1 MEYCLLGFHDF
12 FRISRI
18 WLFTLSGTCWEILQS
33 FRCIFQNTLKI
44 ELKSFRV
51 EVLLKNLWGRG
62 GEAAATWIRILHI
75 FLPLDLHKFS
85 IWDAGFSCFC
95 RTKFAFV
102 FRNEKIESAVC
113 SLKVYC
119 KHMLGAYCHNYRL
132 QMYNRNIATNI
143 NETIWHWQEICNANL
158 IYPRQIE
165 FQQELVIELTYQNQV
180 SKEDSLAC
188 GIYYNCTRTK
198 IHHQP
203 YYGNPNTSTT
213 TTSTTSTTEQ
223 KTSSFLTSTIRGPTS
238 ESRKLIFFSFS
249 AKGRCILL

>member
-1 MEYCLLGFHDF
+1 MRTRRGF
-12 FRISRI
+12 
-18 WLFTLSGTCWEILQS
+18 
-33 FRCIFQNTLKI
+33 
-44 ELKSFRV
+44 
-51 EVLLKNLWGRG
+51 
-62 GEAAATWIRILHI
+62 WIRILHI

-85 IWDAGFSCFC
+85 IWDAGFSLLLLLC

-102 FRNEKIESAVC
+102 FRNEKIESSVC

-132 QMYNRNIATNI
+132 QMYNRNITNT
-143 NETIWHWQEICNANL
+143 NAGYHHETIWHWQEICNVNL

-165 FQQELVIELTYQNQV
+165 FQQELVIELTYQNL

-198 IHHQP
+198 IHHP

-213 TTSTTSTTEQ
+213 TSSTSTTTSTSTTKQ
-223 KTSSFLTSTIRGPTS
+223 KTSSFLTSTVRGPTS
-238 ESRKLIFFSFS
+238 ESRKLTRFFFSFS
-249 AKGRCILL
+249 AKGRCILLENVF

>member
-1 MEYCLLGFHDF
+1 
-12 FRISRI
+12 
-18 WLFTLSGTCWEILQS
+18 
-33 FRCIFQNTLKI
+33 
-44 ELKSFRV
+44 
-51 EVLLKNLWGRG
+51 
-62 GEAAATWIRILHI
+62 
-75 FLPLDLHKFS
+75 
-85 IWDAGFSCFC
+85 
-95 RTKFAFV
+95 
-102 FRNEKIESAVC
+102 
-113 SLKVYC
+113 
-119 KHMLGAYCHNYRL
+119 MLGAYCHNYRL
-132 QMYNRNIATNI
+132 QMYNRNITNT
-143 NETIWHWQEICNANL
+143 NAGYHHETIWHWQEICNVNL

-165 FQQELVIELTYQNQV
+165 FQQELVIELTYQNL

-213 TTSTTSTTEQ
+213 TTSTTSTMEQ

>member
-1 MEYCLLGFHDF
+1 M
-12 FRISRI
+12 
-18 WLFTLSGTCWEILQS
+18 
-33 FRCIFQNTLKI
+33 
-44 ELKSFRV
+44 
-51 EVLLKNLWGRG
+51 LLKNLWGRG
-62 GEAAATWIRILHI
+62 GEAAARWIRILHI

-132 QMYNRNIATNI
+132 QMYNRNIATNTNI